1 MLASFYCSWIIKWNF
16 NQNKCLFY
24 TLIMLNHIEVMTVYM
39 LEKIGL
45 NIETLSYESKL
56 EVSFKGILSH
66 FNKEEVL
73 KEIKSIN
80 KWYFTMNV
88 IDDLP
93 LDSIMKSVSSAKL
106 KFERYY
112 SNAIY
117 KELLMISFVLE

>member
-1 MLASFYCSWIIKWNF
+1 
-16 NQNKCLFY
+16 
-24 TLIMLNHIEVMTVYM
+24 MLNHIEAMTVYM
-39 LEKIGL
+39 FEKIGL